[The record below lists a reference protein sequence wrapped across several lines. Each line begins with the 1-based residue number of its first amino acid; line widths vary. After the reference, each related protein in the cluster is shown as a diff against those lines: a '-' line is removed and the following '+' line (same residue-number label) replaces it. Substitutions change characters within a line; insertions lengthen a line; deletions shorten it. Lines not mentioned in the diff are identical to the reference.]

1 MTHTM
6 QTRLTIW
13 QTIRLLLSHRRLADR
28 RAFDYESN
36 RFAKVMVGIAS
47 LFIVG
52 YLIMLAVLFALIAN
66 DMRSMTS
73 VELMCALL
81 PAVMC
86 IDFLM
91 RLAVQQTPSQIARPY
106 MLLPLPRHACVDA
119 FIFSSLTSWGNLT
132 WLILVIPY
140 SIMSVAFSYGMLTMV
155 YLVIVTL
162 LAAVANSQWYS
173 LTRTLANRSF
183 LWWLLPV
190 GFYALEASPLYLCH
204 DAGLQQYLR
213 VYSLPGDAIGGHS
226 MWPLLAMMA
235 LTAILVLANRHVQYA
250 AVCMETMGS
259 SKPKSLKHVIR
270 FSFLERYGELGTFLQ
285 LEIKQLMR
293 NRNPRKAI
301 IMSIVF
307 TIILSMLIITTDIY
321 DSDVMTN
328 FLALYIFILPGAT
341 ILVKVMGYE
350 GNYVDLL
357 FVRRENI
364 LALLH
369 AKYIFYSAMLLLPF
383 VLMQPMVIAGKMPL
397 MMLAS
402 YAVYTMGFQYFV
414 IFQSAVYTHQT
425 IPMNEKITSKG
436 GLDGNYVQMI
446 ITGVVFIIP
455 NIIVT
460 TLQTMFSP
468 ETTYGIMLAI
478 GLAFVLTN
486 RLWLRNIYN
495 RMMKRKYNNL
505 EGFTSTR

>member
-1 MTHTM
+1 
-6 QTRLTIW
+6 
-13 QTIRLLLSHRRLADR
+13 
-28 RAFDYESN
+28 
-36 RFAKVMVGIAS
+36 
-47 LFIVG
+47 
-52 YLIMLAVLFALIAN
+52 
-66 DMRSMTS
+66 
-73 VELMCALL
+73 
-81 PAVMC
+81 
-86 IDFLM
+86 
-91 RLAVQQTPSQIARPY
+91 
-106 MLLPLPRHACVDA
+106 
-119 FIFSSLTSWGNLT
+119 
-132 WLILVIPY
+132 
-140 SIMSVAFSYGMLTMV
+140 
-155 YLVIVTL
+155 
-162 LAAVANSQWYS
+162 
-173 LTRTLANRSF
+173 
-183 LWWLLPV
+183 
-190 GFYALEASPLYLCH
+190 
-204 DAGLQQYLR
+204 
-213 VYSLPGDAIGGHS
+213 

-250 AVCMETMGS
+250 AVCMETMGA

-328 FLALYIFILPGAT
+328 FWALYIFILPGAT

-495 RMMKRKYNNL
+495 RMMKRKYDNQ

>member
-1 MTHTM
+1 
-6 QTRLTIW
+6 
-13 QTIRLLLSHRRLADR
+13 
-28 RAFDYESN
+28 
-36 RFAKVMVGIAS
+36 
-47 LFIVG
+47 
-52 YLIMLAVLFALIAN
+52 
-66 DMRSMTS
+66 
-73 VELMCALL
+73 
-81 PAVMC
+81 
-86 IDFLM
+86 
-91 RLAVQQTPSQIARPY
+91 
-106 MLLPLPRHACVDA
+106 
-119 FIFSSLTSWGNLT
+119 
-132 WLILVIPY
+132 
-140 SIMSVAFSYGMLTMV
+140 
-155 YLVIVTL
+155 
-162 LAAVANSQWYS
+162 
-173 LTRTLANRSF
+173 
-183 LWWLLPV
+183 
-190 GFYALEASPLYLCH
+190 
-204 DAGLQQYLR
+204 
-213 VYSLPGDAIGGHS
+213 
-226 MWPLLAMMA
+226 
-235 LTAILVLANRHVQYA
+235 
-250 AVCMETMGS
+250 
-259 SKPKSLKHVIR
+259 
-270 FSFLERYGELGTFLQ
+270 
-285 LEIKQLMR
+285 
-293 NRNPRKAI
+293 
-301 IMSIVF
+301 
-307 TIILSMLIITTDIY
+307 
-321 DSDVMTN
+321 
-328 FLALYIFILPGAT
+328 
-341 ILVKVMGYE
+341 MGYE

-455 NIIVT
+455 NIIGT

-495 RMMKRKYNNL
+495 RMMKRKYDNL